1 MRTTSATQQ
10 AKDDEIERQHQE
22 EIHAYHQRQE
32 EAEQELARLRTE
44 LEDQAVA
51 RQALSAELEE
61 RNRASEDRQRDQED
75 HAELVAALHADIA
88 QEKDRATDLGVRLQ
102 EALLDVDGMKNA
114 EQILVGQLQQL
125 RDERTKHFQQASES
139 HAMIDDLKS
148 QVAGL
153 KAQLDATTRQLSEA
167 QEERDSALR
176 SQTAEAQRM
185 IRDRIAEVD
194 GDRAILEHQNANLHK
209 ELEDLKVG
217 MEERLNSTRNT
228 AIRQVDGY
236 KAELSLSKAQLRD
249 AQRREAVLSDELAM
263 LKDNANAIVSDRSHQ
278 SEVAKDA
285 VATVTRYYETC
296 RPLFRM
302 ANAAASSRRPG
313 SDEPGKEDLPDQP
326 RPLSPIS
333 AAPSSSEMRD
343 SVLIRGLASAQA
355 FDLEGFSE
363 AITKV
368 VTRLKRYT
376 KGYKH
381 MRDVARN
388 KIAFSDFQKGD
399 VVSCCVLLSSRP
411 AIDQSGIVLANS
423 RSGSPTLGCIQ

>member
-1 MRTTSATQQ
+1 MRTTSSDQQ

-32 EAEQELARLRTE
+32 EAEEELHRLRAE
-44 LEDQAVA
+44 LDDQALA
-51 RQALSAELEE
+51 RQALTAELEE
-61 RNRASEDRQRDQED
+61 RNRASEDRQRDQEE

-102 EALLDVDGMKNA
+102 EALLDVDGIKNA
-114 EQILVGQLQQL
+114 EQILITQLQEL

-139 HAMIDDLKS
+139 QATVDDLSS

-153 KAQLDATTRQLSEA
+153 KAQLEATTRQLSDA

-176 SQTAEAQRM
+176 IQSADAQRM

-194 GDRAILEHQNANLHK
+194 GDRAILEHQNANLHQ

-217 MEERLNSTRNT
+217 IEEKLSSTRNT

-249 AQRREAVLSDELAM
+249 AQRREAILADELAM
-263 LKDNANAIVSDRSHQ
+263 LKDNANAISSDRSHQ

-296 RPLFRM
+296 RPLLRLV
-302 ANAAASSRRPG
+302 NAAASSKRAG
-313 SDEPGKEDLPDQP
+313 SDEPGKEDTIEKP
-326 RPLSPIS
+326 RALSPIS
-333 AAPSSSEMRD
+333 TAPSSSDMRE

-355 FDLEGFSE
+355 FDLDGFSE
-363 AITKV
+363 AINKLV
-368 VTRLKRYT
+368 GRLKRYT

-388 KIAFSDFQKGD
+388 RIAFSDFQKGD
-399 VVSCCVLLSSRP
+399 VVSSLWILG
-411 AIDQSGIVLANS
+411 DD
-423 RSGSPTLGCIQ
+423 RS

>member
-1 MRTTSATQQ
+1 MRSTSATEQV
-10 AKDDEIERQHQE
+10 KDDEIERQHQE

-32 EAEQELARLRTE
+32 ETEQELARLRAE

-61 RNRASEDRQRDQED
+61 RNRASEDRQRDQEE
-75 HAELVAALHADIA
+75 HSELVAALHADIA

-102 EALLDVDGMKNA
+102 EALLDVDGIKNA
-114 EQILVGQLQQL
+114 EQILIGHLQQL
-125 RDERTKHFQQASES
+125 RDERTKHFQSASES
-139 HAMIDDLKS
+139 QATIDDLHS

-153 KAQLDATTRQLSEA
+153 KAQLDATTRQLSDA
-167 QEERDSALR
+167 QEERDTALK
-176 SQTAEAQRM
+176 SQSAEAQRM
-185 IRDRIAEVD
+185 MRDRIAEVD

-217 MEERLNSTRNT
+217 IEDKLNSTRNT
-228 AIRQVDGY
+228 ATRQVDGY

-249 AQRREAVLSDELAM
+249 AQRREAILSDELAM
-263 LKDNANAIVSDRSHQ
+263 LKDNANAISSDRSHQ

-285 VATVTRYYETC
+285 VATVTRYYEAC
-296 RPLFRM
+296 RPLLRLV
-302 ANAAASSRRPG
+302 NAAASSKRTG
-313 SDEPGKEDLPDQP
+313 SDEPGKEDSVEKP
-326 RPLSPIS
+326 RAASPIS
-333 AAPSSSEMRD
+333 AAPSSSELRD

-363 AITKV
+363 AINKV

-388 KIAFSDFQKGD
+388 KISFSDFQKGD
-399 VVSCCVLLSSRP
+399 VVS
-411 AIDQSGIVLANS
+411 
-423 RSGSPTLGCIQ
+423 